1 MKQVK
6 PGFSC
11 LSSSPPFM
19 LFDKVGPV
27 SIYFKSIVQGLVVT
41 GLRRMIDL
49 SFSKVIQIV

>member
-49 SFSKVIQIV
+49 SFS